1 MLLRA
6 RRGVTYRGVTLSP
19 PTRPRSPGF
28 LMALTEIRARD
39 GCQPGGRAAVV
50 PLPGQHVLPDGV
62 YPPGEGHSPVVQE
75 KAPGQAARSR
85 RCGPCSAA
93 VAWGRTSPGLV
104 NSPSALGRGREEDA
118 RSPRCHPASRRV
130 PAWAPPVTSLLP
142 EVVPK
147 TFRGSVNPL
156 CPSQRVLIPT
166 RSRGCPCP
174 AQGRERV
181 LLEPR
186 RRWRR

>member
-39 GCQPGGRAAVV
+39 GCQPGGRAAAV
-50 PLPGQHVLPDGV
+50 PPPGQHVLPDGV
-62 YPPGEGHSPVVQE
+62 YPGRWTQPGGTGESTGPGGKKPALRALLRCCRLGQDVTRSRQLPLSFRAGEG
-75 KAPGQAARSR
+75 GGRSL
-85 RCGPCSAA
+85 AT
-93 VAWGRTSPGLV
+93 V
-104 NSPSALGRGREEDA
+104 SPSFSLCPSLGSA
-118 RSPRCHPASRRV
+118 RDFASPRGGSEN
-130 PAWAPPVTSLLP
+130 L
-142 EVVPK
+142 
-147 TFRGSVNPL
+147 RGSVNPL

>member
-19 PTRPRSPGF
+19 PTWPRSPGF

-39 GCQPGGRAAVV
+39 GCQPGGRAAAV
-50 PLPGQHVLPDGV
+50 PPPGQHVLPDGV
-62 YPPGEGHSPVVQE
+62 YPGRGTQPGGTGESTGPGGKKPALRALLRCCRLGQDVTWSRQLPLSFRAGEG
-75 KAPGQAARSR
+75 GGRSL
-85 RCGPCSAA
+85 AT
-93 VAWGRTSPGLV
+93 V
-104 NSPSALGRGREEDA
+104 SPSF
-118 RSPRCHPASRRV
+118 SRV

-156 CPSQRVLIPT
+156 CPSQQVLIPT